1 MGQVRLGRA
10 ASRTRDSTIDDSV
23 CPSRPANWGTRGPT
37 FARADKQRPGAVH
50 PRRRRC
56 RPYNCPMKTNLAPI
70 YRVAEMRAIEA
81 ENDHLPLME
90 RAGRA
95 AADVARSL
103 AGDRGGRIVI
113 LAGPGNNGGDAL
125 VVARWLRTW
134 YFDLAVVFIGDAA
147 KLPPPAAAAH
157 AAFVE
162 AGGSTVTLPAT
173 ERPALIVDGLFGV
186 GLTRSLDDDYA
197 ALVHWANDSGA
208 PILALDVPTG
218 LNADTGVAAGPTIH
232 AVATATFICLK
243 PGLLTGDGPDH
254 CGEVSVHSLDIAAAS
269 AAPGHRLDWPVL
281 AQTLPVVL
289 GRRMRNVN
297 KGTFGTLGILGGT
310 EGMGGAL
317 ILAGRAALRTGA
329 GKVWLGFLMADPP
342 KLDTSMPELMLR
354 HAGPVLDARPD
365 ALVVGPGLGTS
376 DAARSL
382 LQRALALP
390 VPVALDADALNLIA
404 RDPALLA
411 TTKSRSAPTLAT
423 PHPGE
428 AARVL
433 ATDIE
438 NVQNDRM
445 KAAHELAQRLSAN
458 VVLKGVGSVLAHPDG
473 TWDINASGGPALAT
487 AGSGDVLSGLLGA
500 LLAQGLDAKTALRYA
515 VCLHGATADALVAQG
530 IGPLGLTASE
540 LPDAARGL
548 LNSAGRQR

>member
-1 MGQVRLGRA
+1 MDA
-10 ASRTRDSTIDDSV
+10 
-23 CPSRPANWGTRGPT
+23 T
-37 FARADKQRPGAVH
+37 FTPV
-50 PRRRRC
+50 
-56 RPYNCPMKTNLAPI
+56 
-70 YRVAEMRAIEA
+70 YRVAEVRAIEA
-81 ENDHLPLME
+81 AHGHLPLME
-90 RAGRA
+90 SAGRA
-95 AADVARSL
+95 AADVARTM
-103 AGDRGGRIVI
+103 AGDRGGRVLV
-113 LAGPGNNGGDAL
+113 LAGPGNNGGDAF

-134 YFDLAVVFIGDAA
+134 YFDIAVVFPGDPAR
-147 KLPPPAAAAH
+147 LPPDARAAH
-157 AAFVE
+157 AAFVD
-162 AGGSTVTLPAT
+162 AGGTTVAGPAP
-173 ERPALIVDGLFGV
+173 ERPALIVDGLFGI
-186 GLTRSLDDDYA
+186 GLARALTDDYA
-197 ALVHWANDSGA
+197 ALVHWANKSGA

-218 LNADTGVAAGPTIH
+218 LNADTGAVSTPAIRAA
-232 AVATATFICLK
+232 ATATFIGLK
-243 PGLLTGDGPDH
+243 PGLLTADGPDH
-254 CGEVSVHSLDIAAAS
+254 CGEISVHSLGIES
-269 AAPGHRLDWPVL
+269 AATAQGHRLDWPPM
-281 AQTLPVVL
+281 AAALPAVL
-289 GRRMRNVN
+289 GRRTRNVN

-317 ILAGRAALRTGA
+317 VLAGRAALRTGA

-342 KLDTSMPELMLR
+342 KVDASMPELMLR
-354 HAGPVLDARPD
+354 HAGAVLDAHPD

-411 TTKSRSAPTLAT
+411 ATRSRGAPTLAT

-433 ATDIE
+433 ATDVE
-438 NVQNDRM
+438 SVQGDRM
-445 KAAHELAQRLSAN
+445 GAARELAQRLAAN
-458 VVLKGVGSVLAHPDG
+458 VVLKGAGSVLAHPDG

-500 LLAQGLDAKTALRYA
+500 LLAQGLPAKTALRYA

-540 LPDAARGL
+540 LPDAARAL
-548 LNSAGRQR
+548 LNRAGRAA

>member
-1 MGQVRLGRA
+1 
-10 ASRTRDSTIDDSV
+10 
-23 CPSRPANWGTRGPT
+23 
-37 FARADKQRPGAVH
+37 
-50 PRRRRC
+50 
-56 RPYNCPMKTNLAPI
+56 
-70 YRVAEMRAIEA
+70 
-81 ENDHLPLME
+81 ME
-90 RAGRA
+90 SAGRA
-95 AADVARSL
+95 AADVARAM
-103 AGDRGGRIVI
+103 AGDRGGRVLV

-134 YFDLAVVFIGDAA
+134 YFDVAVVFPGDPAR
-147 KLPPPAAAAH
+147 LPPDARAAH
-157 AAFVE
+157 SAFVA
-162 AGGSTVTLPAT
+162 AGGVTVAGPAD
-173 ERPALIVDGLFGV
+173 ERPALIVDGLFGI
-186 GLTRSLDDDYA
+186 GLARPLTDDYA

-218 LNADTGVAAGPTIH
+218 LNADTGAIH
-232 AVATATFICLK
+232 APAIRASATATFIGLK
-243 PGLLTGDGPDH
+243 SGLLTADGPDH
-254 CGEVSVHSLDIAAAS
+254 CGEISVHSLGIEAAEAQ
-269 AAPGHRLDWPVL
+269 GHRLDWPAL
-281 AQTLPVVL
+281 AASLPPVL
-289 GRRMRNVN
+289 GRRTRNVN

-317 ILAGRAALRTGA
+317 VLAGRAALRTGA

-342 KLDTSMPELMLR
+342 KVDASMPELMLR
-354 HAGPVLDARPD
+354 HAGAVLDAHPD

-404 RDPALLA
+404 RDAALLA
-411 TTKSRSAPTLAT
+411 ATRSRSAPTLAT

-433 ATDIE
+433 ATDVE
-438 NVQNDRM
+438 NVQRDRM
-445 KAAHELAQRLSAN
+445 GAARELAQRLAAN
-458 VVLKGVGSVLAHPDG
+458 VVLKGAGSVLAHPDG

-500 LLAQGLDAKTALRYA
+500 LLAQGLAAKTALRYA

-540 LPDAARGL
+540 LPDAARAL
-548 LNSAGRQR
+548 LNQAGRAR